1 MELPNQ
7 NFQLYQYVF
16 PSHLVY
22 PYHLAPE
29 NYVHWTETPE
39 THIFSADLPG
49 VRKEKIKVEV
59 EDSMYLIIRTQR
71 LDDGGDGDESST
83 EARRTF
89 MRKFRLPSQVDIE
102 RISAG
107 YEDGILTITV
117 PRSLRRSFFI
127 EPADMPKRLE
137 VLARAA

>member
-7 NFQLYQYVF
+7 NFQFYQYVF

-22 PYHLAPE
+22 PYHLTPE

-39 THIFSADLPG
+39 CHIFSADLPG
-49 VRKEKIKVEV
+49 VRKEEIKVEV
-59 EDSMYLIIRTQR
+59 EESIYLIIRTQR
-71 LDDGGDGDESST
+71 LDGDGDEEST

-89 MRKFRLPSQVDIE
+89 TRKFRLPGMVDIE
-102 RISAG
+102 RISAA
-107 YEDGILTITV
+107 YEDGVLTITV

-127 EPADMPKRLE
+127 EPADMPERLD